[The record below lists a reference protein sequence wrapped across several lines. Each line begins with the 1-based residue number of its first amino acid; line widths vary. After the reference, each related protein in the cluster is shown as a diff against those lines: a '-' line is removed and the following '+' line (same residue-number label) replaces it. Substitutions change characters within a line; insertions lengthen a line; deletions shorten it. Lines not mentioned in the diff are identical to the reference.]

1 MDKLNFG
8 KELIRIRKTK
18 GLTQAEVAEKCNI
31 TIRTIQRIESGAV
44 KPRSS
49 TIKIIS
55 EFLEID
61 FFEISNQNSNLK
73 NHTILWYLKD
83 IFNLKTNTMK
93 KISILTISTLI
104 ILFLSVTAFNKKTE
118 HTLEINNQK
127 ANLETEHKRKTP
139 QNEYDVIGMFGEIH
153 KNWALVKTGN
163 LFGFINMKG
172 EIIVP
177 IEYTAIGMFGEIH
190 KEWAIV
196 KKDNQFGF
204 IDMKGEIIVP
214 IEYTAIGM
222 FGEIHKE
229 WAIVKKDNQFG
240 FIDMKGEIIVPIE
253 YTAIGMFGEVRKE
266 WAIVKKDNQFGFID
280 MKGEIIVPIE
290 YTAIGMF
297 GEVRKELALVKKGNQ
312 FGYINRKGKIMVPI
326 K

>member
-1 MDKLNFG
+1 MDRLDFG
-8 KELIRIRKTK
+8 KELIRIRKAN

-55 EFLEID
+55 EFLKID

-83 IFNLKTNTMK
+83 FFNLKTNTMK
-93 KISILTISTLI
+93 KISILTTSILI
-104 ILFLSVTAFNKKTE
+104 ILFLSVTAFNKKNKN
-118 HTLEINNQK
+118 TLEINNQK
-127 ANLETEHKRKTP
+127 ANLEAEHKRKTP
-139 QNEYDVIGMFGEIH
+139 PKEYDFIGKFGEIH
-153 KNWALVKTGN
+153 KNWALVKKGN
-163 LFGFINMKG
+163 LFGFIDMKG
-172 EIIVP
+172 KIIVPVEYTAIGMFGEVHKEWAIVKKDNLFGFIDMKGKIIVP

-204 IDMKGEIIVP
+204 I
-214 IEYTAIGM
+214 
-222 FGEIHKE
+222 
-229 WAIVKKDNQFG
+229 N
-240 FIDMKGEIIVPIE
+240 
-253 YTAIGMFGEVRKE
+253 
-266 WAIVKKDNQFGFID
+266 

-312 FGYINRKGKIMVPI
+312 FGFINRKGKIVIPI